1 MAAAAAGSSFIIRVR
16 GPTGTWRVSGLSP
29 KSTVGALKKKIAAE
43 HGVPLQEQR
52 IHLDRGCKDTPC
64 PVKKTLAQIGL
75 RHGSMVYIKFD
86 ATKVSVVAEKSSKRV
101 IAEDGSLILAC
112 LTFENQSSC
121 AHLSNM

>member
-1 MAAAAAGSSFIIRVR
+1 MRNYD
-16 GPTGTWRVSGLSP
+16 
-29 KSTVGALKKKIAAE
+29 LKKKIAAE

-101 IAEDGSLILAC
+101 IAEDGSLVAVSRHARHCSAAVLCSHSC
-112 LTFENQSSC
+112 LPHF
-121 AHLSNM
+121 